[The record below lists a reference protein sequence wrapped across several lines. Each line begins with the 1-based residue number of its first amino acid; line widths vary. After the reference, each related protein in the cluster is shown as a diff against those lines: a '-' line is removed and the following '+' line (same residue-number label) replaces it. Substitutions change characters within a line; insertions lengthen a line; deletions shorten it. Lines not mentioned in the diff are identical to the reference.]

1 MNIAVLID
9 SFKGSLSSLEAGNI
23 IKEAITKIN
32 KDENITV
39 KPIADGGEG
48 MVESLS
54 ELKGAETIKVEV
66 KDPLLRDIEAEY
78 IVVDNEE
85 INEDK
90 IAIIEMSSA
99 SGLTLIA
106 NELSPI
112 KASTYG
118 VGDIIIDAL
127 DRDVKEFIIG
137 IGGSAT
143 NDVGIGMLTRL
154 GVKFLDEN
162 NEPVH
167 PSAHGIK
174 DLKYIDVSSLD
185 PRIKECKFSIAC
197 DVTNPLVG
205 KNGSAYI
212 FGPQKGADEKQ
223 VEELNSLHMVF
234 HEKTKEIMKDAG
246 CDYPGSGAAGGLGY
260 AFKNYLNAELSS
272 GIGLILELINA
283 EEIIKEADIVVTGE
297 GRLDHQSA
305 YGKTP
310 IGVAKLAKKYDKP
323 VVAFSGVATND
334 ANIVNDEGID
344 AFFPIIGEVISLE
357 EAMDKKVAR
366 ENLSRCVEQV
376 FRLIYKFK

>member
-1 MNIAVLID
+1 
-9 SFKGSLSSLEAGNI
+9 
-23 IKEAITKIN
+23 
-32 KDENITV
+32 
-39 KPIADGGEG
+39 
-48 MVESLS
+48 
-54 ELKGAETIKVEV
+54 
-66 KDPLLRDIEAEY
+66 
-78 IVVDNEE
+78 
-85 INEDK
+85 
-90 IAIIEMSSA
+90 EMIYA

-118 VGDIIIDAL
+118 VGDIIIDAM

-174 DLKYIDVSSLD
+174 DLKHIDVSSID

-223 VEELNSLHMVF
+223 VEELNSLHIVF
-234 HEKTKEIMKDAG
+234 HEKTKEIMKDAD
-246 CDYPGSGAAGGLGY
+246 CDYPGSG
-260 AFKNYLNAELSS
+260 
-272 GIGLILELINA
+272 
-283 EEIIKEADIVVTGE
+283 
-297 GRLDHQSA
+297 
-305 YGKTP
+305 
-310 IGVAKLAKKYDKP
+310 
-323 VVAFSGVATND
+323 
-334 ANIVNDEGID
+334 
-344 AFFPIIGEVISLE
+344 
-357 EAMDKKVAR
+357 
-366 ENLSRCVEQV
+366 
-376 FRLIYKFK
+376 